1 MPRPI
6 RPTAL
11 RWGGSEFEVQG
22 SKSKVIE
29 NFLPADYVL
38 CGLTIVMSV
47 LGLFRGFSGT
57 LGFVLGAIAAAFAA
71 FFGWAYSASFTDV
84 AWQRGAGVLVATLL
98 TFGIVRL
105 IVKKLVNGLLAQPS
119 DAIFGFLI
127 GAALGVLI
135 LVAWAYSGAYLEY
148 STLAKEASAY
158 VR

>member
-1 MPRPI
+1 M
-6 RPTAL
+6 
-11 RWGGSEFEVQG
+11 
-22 SKSKVIE
+22 IE
-29 NFLPADYVL
+29 NFQPADYVL
-38 CGLTIVMSV
+38 CGITVVMAV

-57 LGFVLGAIAAAFAA
+57 LGFVLGAVAAAFAA
-71 FFGWAYSASFTDV
+71 SFGWAYSASFTDV

-135 LVAWAYSGAYLEY
+135 LLAWAYSGAFLEY
-148 STLAKEASAY
+148 SSLAQQVASY

>member
-1 MPRPI
+1 MVE
-6 RPTAL
+6 
-11 RWGGSEFEVQG
+11 G
-22 SKSKVIE
+22 
-29 NFLPADYVL
+29 FLAADYAI
-38 CGLTIVMSV
+38 CGITIVMAV

-57 LGFVLGAIAAAFAA
+57 LGFVLGAVAAAFAA
-71 FFGWAYSASFTDV
+71 SFGWVYSASLTDV

-98 TFGIVRL
+98 VFGIVRL

-119 DAIFGFLI
+119 DAIFGFLV

-148 STLAKEASAY
+148 STLAREASVY

>member
-1 MPRPI
+1 M
-6 RPTAL
+6 
-11 RWGGSEFEVQG
+11 
-22 SKSKVIE
+22 VIE

-38 CGLTIVMSV
+38 CGLTVVMAV

-57 LGFVLGAIAAAFAA
+57 LGFVLGAIAALVTAS
-71 FFGWAYSASFTDV
+71 FGWTYSASLTEV
-84 AWQRGAGVLVATLL
+84 VWQRGAGVLVATLL
-98 TFGIVRL
+98 AFGLVRL

-127 GAALGVLI
+127 GAALGVLV
-135 LVAWAYSGAYLEY
+135 LVVWAHSGIYLEY

>member
-1 MPRPI
+1 M
-6 RPTAL
+6 
-11 RWGGSEFEVQG
+11 
-22 SKSKVIE
+22 VIE
-29 NFLPADYVL
+29 NFLPADYAL
-38 CGLTIVMSV
+38 CGLTIVMAV

-57 LGFVLGAIAAAFAA
+57 LGFVLGVIAALVTAS
-71 FFGWAYSASFTDV
+71 FGWTYSASLTAV
-84 AWQRGAGVLVATLL
+84 VWQRGAGVLVATLL
-98 TFGIVRL
+98 AFGLVRL
-105 IVKKLVNGLLAQPS
+105 IVKRLVNGLLAQPS

>member
-1 MPRPI
+1 MI
-6 RPTAL
+6 QA
-11 RWGGSEFEVQG
+11 
-22 SKSKVIE
+22 
-29 NFLPADYVL
+29 FLPADYAL
-38 CGLTIVMSV
+38 CGLTIVMAV

-71 FFGWAYSASFTDV
+71 SFGWAYSASLTEV
-84 AWQRGAGVLVATLL
+84 MWQRGAGVLVTTLL
-98 TFGIVRL
+98 AFGLVRL
-105 IVKKLVNGLLAQPS
+105 IVKKLVNGILAQPS

-127 GAALGVLI
+127 GASLGVLL

>member
-1 MPRPI
+1 MVE
-6 RPTAL
+6 
-11 RWGGSEFEVQG
+11 GFQ
-22 SKSKVIE
+22 
-29 NFLPADYVL
+29 PADYAI
-38 CGLTIVMSV
+38 CGITIVMAV

-57 LGFVLGAIAAAFAA
+57 LGFALGAVAAAFAA
-71 FFGWAYSASFTDV
+71 SFGWDYSASFTEV

-98 TFGIVRL
+98 VFGVVRL

-119 DAIFGFLI
+119 DAFFGFLV

-148 STLAKEASAY
+148 STLAREASAY

>member
-1 MPRPI
+1 M
-6 RPTAL
+6 
-11 RWGGSEFEVQG
+11 
-22 SKSKVIE
+22 VIE

-38 CGLTIVMSV
+38 CGITVVMAV

-57 LGFVLGAIAAAFAA
+57 LGFVLGVIAAAAVGS
-71 FFGWAYSASFTDV
+71 FGWTYSLSFTAV
-84 AWQRGAGVLVATLL
+84 TWQRGVGVLVAALL
-98 TFGIVRL
+98 AFGLVRL
-105 IVKKLVNGLLAQPS
+105 VVKKLVNGLLAQPS

-135 LVAWAYSGAYLEY
+135 LAAWAYSGAYLEY